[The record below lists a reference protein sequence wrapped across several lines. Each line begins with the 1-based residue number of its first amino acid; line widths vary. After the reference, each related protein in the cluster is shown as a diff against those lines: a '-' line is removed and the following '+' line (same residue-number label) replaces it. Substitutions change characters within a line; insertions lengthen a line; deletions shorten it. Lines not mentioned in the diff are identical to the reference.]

1 MVPFREERNLQ
12 AQADCGYL
20 FLGLDRLCCHAA
32 KGPSPC
38 HTSPNLTQPSF
49 HPTTATVHCR
59 FFDGSVAHL
68 LLFDRALTPQNVAGL
83 YQIYDVNSTGE
94 VQVVQLLAWATAAV
108 RVCQQV

>member
-1 MVPFREERNLQ
+1 M
-12 AQADCGYL
+12 
-20 FLGLDRLCCHAA
+20 
-32 KGPSPC
+32 
-38 HTSPNLTQPSF
+38 
-49 HPTTATVHCR
+49 
-59 FFDGSVAHL
+59 AHL